1 MCRIHENSAQNLQ
14 ITCAEFS
21 IVLAQ
26 NSDNPKHSTVF

>member
-1 MCRIHENSAQNLQ
+1 LQ